1 MGLLQSSH
9 SIIFSYGY
17 SWNTYPAMFLLVNM
31 CRGKQITVS
40 WGQLSTPRLPD
51 SFWALHT
58 SCCHLPGLLQKWQ
71 LHSEPEW
78 LGHLNYVQQAW
89 GWQQWSAH
97 CHGSQQL
104 VHLRTNLF
112 CLSAAALCAHSHSLC
127 RHMLFIL
134 HPPKQAGKSFQNSQQ
149 CHWQLMCWNTQDE
162 KHFFKNISQNAFA
175 MPDVPCLLLTPVHL
189 SLVPFLI

>member
-31 CRGKQITVS
+31 RRGKQITVS

-78 LGHLNYVQQAW
+78 LGHLNYVEQAW
-89 GWQQWSAH
+89 GWQQWSAALPR
-97 CHGSQQL
+97 QPAA
-104 VHLRTNLF
+104 RTSANQSV
-112 CLSAAALCAHSHSLC
+112 LSLSCGFMCPQPLTVQAHA
-127 RHMLFIL
+127 L
-134 HPPKQAGKSFQNSQQ
+134 HPSPTKTG
-149 CHWQLMCWNTQDE
+149 WQV
-162 KHFFKNISQNAFA
+162 ISEQPA
-175 MPDVPCLLLTPVHL
+175 MPLTAHVLEHTGWETL
-189 SLVPFLI
+189 F